1 MIKIFSLDGGQG
13 WATDAKTAILLMF
26 PGLRGSDIFLSEG
39 VVKEMEKID
48 NETHE
53 IFFNEPEE
61 GKPVLFNSTQE
72 GLLKEMNLLGM
83 I

>member
-1 MIKIFSLDGGQG
+1 MIKIFSLNGGQG
-13 WATDAKTAILLMF
+13 WATNAKTAILLMF
-26 PGLRGSDIFLSEG
+26 PGLKGSDIFLSEE

-53 IFFNEPEE
+53 IFFNKLEE
-61 GKPVLFNSTQE
+61 GKPVLFNATLE

-83 I
+83 A

>member
-26 PGLRGSDIFLSEG
+26 PGLKGSDIFLSGE

-61 GKPVLFNSTQE
+61 GKPVLFNSTKE

>member
-1 MIKIFSLDGGQG
+1 MIKVFSLDGGKG
-13 WATDAKTAILLMF
+13 WATDSKTAILLMF
-26 PGLRGSDIFLSEG
+26 PGLRGSDIFLSEE

-53 IFFNEPEE
+53 IFFNKPEE
-61 GKPVLFNSTQE
+61 GKPVLFNATLE

-83 I
+83 A